1 MCRRR
6 LLRVSTE
13 IFVSVRFVKATAF
26 KCPVALTSRI
36 MGGKW
41 KARLVWTLMRLG
53 RQRFSELRR
62 ACPPISDRILSRE
75 LKELEGWGLIER
87 TEFPVVPPKTEYAL
101 TAFGKTLEPIMAAM
115 ATWGTT
121 HRDRFDG

>member
-1 MCRRR
+1 MKP
-6 LLRVSTE
+6 S
-13 IFVSVRFVKATAF
+13 SF

-36 MGGKW
+36 VGGKW
-41 KARLVWTLMRLG
+41 KARIVWTLMRLG

-62 ACPPISDRILSRE
+62 AVPPISDRILSRE

-87 TEFPVVPPKTEYAL
+87 TEFPVVPPKTEYNL

-115 ATWGTT
+115 AAWGTE
-121 HRDRFDG
+121 HRERFDE